1 MTGSAGTRC
10 YLDHCGARVI
20 EFKGRRERWWNGVR
34 QAIVTVGAAEDWEDS
49 FREAASVN
57 RFTPRAQRS
66 NGTNTTET
74 SWNEIFGPLRRKGV
88 YLITI
93 NPAQISWVM
102 ATCLLFYCMEQLRW
116 TAKWTWFILKQ
127 CESFPFLVCLPGSTH
142 RLSVRHL
149 SVILCLISKVIH
161 HLRRAKVE
169 GLPVLPAGMPSQA
182 VARQHHPEKRHSV
195 HPGGERRRHWE
206 LHLWNPVWGICGPED
221 DWTGRDW

>member
-74 SWNEIFGPLRRKGV
+74 S
-88 YLITI
+88 
-93 NPAQISWVM
+93 
-102 ATCLLFYCMEQLRW
+102 
-116 TAKWTWFILKQ
+116 
-127 CESFPFLVCLPGSTH
+127 
-142 RLSVRHL
+142 
-149 SVILCLISKVIH
+149 
-161 HLRRAKVE
+161 
-169 GLPVLPAGMPSQA
+169 
-182 VARQHHPEKRHSV
+182 
-195 HPGGERRRHWE
+195 
-206 LHLWNPVWGICGPED
+206 
-221 DWTGRDW
+221 